1 MRKPSANDKG
11 TSLTPQEFYKKHVVV
26 CAAEARELALST
38 AKQANSKI
46 WHQERLVRVT
56 ATLAKAIAFRC
67 GNDYTAI
74 IRRTLAS
81 PCYPTAAMRY
91 GIKHEA
97 DARKGYQA
105 HMPSIGEEVEITDS
119 GFVVNADHSWLG
131 ASPDGV
137 VAVDGVAQRLLEIK
151 CPYQLKDR
159 KSLDTYLLSKSSC
172 LKRDG
177 SKTTVL
183 PKSIPT
189 FIRCRCRCL

>member
-1 MRKPSANDKG
+1 M
-11 TSLTPQEFYKKHVVV
+11 
-26 CAAEARELALST
+26 
-38 AKQANSKI
+38 
-46 WHQERLVRVT
+46 RVT
-56 ATLAKAIAFRC
+56 AALAKAIAICR
-67 GNDYTAI
+67 GNYYTAI
-74 IRRTLAS
+74 IRPKLAP
-81 PCYPTAAMRY
+81 PCYPAAAAMRY

-159 KSLDTYLLSKSSC
+159 KSLDTYLLSKSLC
-172 LKRDG
+172 LQGWKQH
-177 SKTTVL
+177 
-183 PKSIPT
+183 
-189 FIRCRCRCL
+189 RCSAARNLTG